1 MIPIHQLPEAP
12 PPPNEPPPLEN
23 DELDEERLD
32 EKLLRDDDEELEYVR
47 DELDIREAS
56 FVSGPPPWRCS
67 LEIWRMMAYTTRP
80 TRISGA
86 STIKQVNPRNAIA
99 TSGCSRGS
107 AGRLVSRRG
116 ASAPPSI
123 RLRQRFDTGV
133 DAFGVPALAK
143 PRDNLLANYAAR
155 NGIGDRSLQAVSDL
169 HAHLAIV
176 AKDEEHQPVVLL
188 LMMPHACAA
197 RTVKSSSGSPPRE
210 GIV

>member
-123 RLRQRFDTGV
+123 RLASASTPASMPSAYLPSRNRGTISSRITRLEMASV
-133 DAFGVPALAK
+133 IVPSRRYPTSTRTL
-143 PRDNLLANYAAR
+143 
-155 NGIGDRSLQAVSDL
+155 RSSR
-169 HAHLAIV
+169 
-176 AKDEEHQPVVLL
+176 K
-188 LMMPHACAA
+188 
-197 RTVKSSSGSPPRE
+197 TKSTSPLSSFL
-210 GIV
+210 